1 MGRAKHADA
10 GVARFL
16 PAAVTAVAGFALG
29 LVVAWGVGHGNAAG
43 PSTAASGD
51 ASTAPAHTAA
61 PSESAIPRV
70 TASASGTAEPV
81 VAPSTVFDMDRYS
94 IDEPDSPWVV
104 VNKLRPLEP
113 KTYVPNDLGGVQGVS
128 FTDGGSI
135 RAEAGDA
142 LAKMQEGA
150 QAEGLSFRVSSAY
163 RSFTRQTGLY
173 STYVNRSG
181 TAKADTFSARPGY
194 SEHQT
199 GWSADLYDT
208 AACRLLACFGDTEVG
223 RFIADHGAEYG
234 FIVRY
239 PEGDQDIT
247 GYIYEPWHVRYVG
260 VDLAMEMRDRGV
272 DTLEEFF
279 GLSDAPS
286 YAS

>member
-1 MGRAKHADA
+1 MGGAKHADA
-10 GVARFL
+10 GLARFL
-16 PAAVTAVAGFALG
+16 PATVTAVVGFALG
-29 LVVAWGVGHGNAAG
+29 LVVAWGVGQGGTEQA
-43 PSTAASGD
+43 PSVASGG
-51 ASTAPAHTAA
+51 ASTSPEVPAA

-70 TASASGTAEPV
+70 SASASGTAEPI
-81 VAPSTVFDMDRYS
+81 VAPSTVFDMDKYS
-94 IDEPDSPWVV
+94 IDEADSPWVV
-104 VNKLRPLEP
+104 VNKLRPLDP
-113 KTYVPNDLGGVQGVS
+113 KTYVPDDLGAVNGVS

-142 LAKMQEGA
+142 LAQMHEDA
-150 QAEGLSFRVSSAY
+150 QAEGLNFRVSNAY
-163 RSFTRQTGLY
+163 RSYARQNDLY
-173 STYVNRSG
+173 SVYVNRSG

-199 GWSADLYDT
+199 GWSADLYDSD
-208 AACRLLACFGDTEVG
+208 ACRLLACFGDTEVG

-272 DTLEEFF
+272 ATLEEFF
-279 GLSDAPS
+279 GLPDAPS